1 MEFAAGE
8 IQRMWAE
15 AEEVDLT
22 GLKCPMPA
30 LLTRR
35 ALRRSIKG
43 TLIAVTVTDALAPL
57 DLRHLCQ
64 SDGHVLLDEAANEKG
79 ARRLLIRRGPP

>member
-8 IQRMWAE
+8 VQRMWAD

-30 LLTRR
+30 LFTRR
-35 ALRRSIKG
+35 ALRRSIEG
-43 TLIAVTVTDALAPL
+43 ALIAVTVTDALAPL

-64 SDGHVLLDEAANEKG
+64 SEGHIVLDEAVNEKG

>member
-8 IQRMWAE
+8 VQQMWAD
-15 AEEVDLT
+15 AEDVDLT

-35 ALRRSIKG
+35 ALHRSIEG
-43 TLIAVTVTDALAPL
+43 ALLAVTVSDALAPL
-57 DLRHLCQ
+57 DFRHLCQ
-64 SDGHVLLDEAANEKG
+64 SEGHVLLDEALNEKG
-79 ARRLLIRRGPP
+79 ARRLLIRRGPL

>member
-8 IQRMWAE
+8 VQRMWAD
-15 AEEVDLT
+15 AEDVDLT

-35 ALRRSIKG
+35 ALRRSIEG
-43 TLIAVTVTDALAPL
+43 ALIAVTATGALAPL

-64 SDGHVLLDEAANEKG
+64 SEGHIVLDEAVNEKG